1 MYPLEHPLITPRLR
15 IEPVTARLAWAAR
28 KGGAMFADEL
38 GAEAPAEWCA
48 SGLALVARSAQWGSP
63 MPPTRAVAVHLDEG
77 CVIGDVR
84 FEPVFGARREVEI
97 GYSIMRSRRRQGYA
111 VEAAGVVVDWLFAE
125 GGAETIIAGC
135 NKKNV
140 SSVATLRRLGF
151 WLDSTPGADFWWVL
165 TRELR
170 SSARA

>member
-28 KGGAMFADEL
+28 KGRAMLADEL
-38 GAEAPAEWCA
+38 GADTPDEWCA
-48 SGLALVARSAQWGSP
+48 SGLALVARAAQWGSP

-84 FEPVFGARREVEI
+84 FEPVFGAQREVEI

-111 VEAAGVVVDWLFAE
+111 VEAAGAVVDWLFAD
-125 GGAETIIAGC
+125 GGAERVIAGC
-135 NKKNV
+135 NKKNRA
-140 SSVATLRRLGF
+140 SVATLRRLGF
-151 WLDSTPGADFWWVL
+151 WLDSTPRDDFWWAL